1 MKYKHHEKE
10 LEKLISRNG
19 ILSVKDF
26 SDLCSGVPMTSVY
39 AYIRKWVKEGKI
51 IPVGKGLYTSTPK
64 PDYALDISPRMS
76 EINRFLIE
84 HCEGVNFCLLERGD
98 NLILSTHKSDM
109 ETVSRALRERGE
121 KVARK
126 KDAELFL
133 DELKNYI
140 LLDPLISEAP
150 LIQIDGVSLPSVEK
164 ELVDRICDKPSGL
177 HPFDFQKIAEVY
189 PLNYNRLRRYAARR
203 GVSSEASSLVA
214 SLNQERIDMFA
225 KVQRF
230 LPRTGILR
238 AWVFGSFARG
248 EESGQSDLDLLV
260 DYDKGISLLTTIRY
274 KLDLEQ
280 IIGREV
286 DLIENGYLKPFAT
299 ASAEKEKYLIYERRK
314 N

>member
-1 MKYKHHEKE
+1 MNYTHHEKE
-10 LEKLISRNG
+10 LEKLIGRNG

-26 SDLCSGVPMTSVY
+26 SDLYSGVPMTSVY
-39 AYIRKWVKEGKI
+39 AYIRRWVKEGKI

-64 PDYALDISPRMS
+64 PDYAPDISPRMK

-84 HCEGVNFCLLERGD
+84 HCEGVNFCLLEQGD
-98 NLILSTHKSDM
+98 NLILSTYKSDM

-126 KDAELFL
+126 KDAEMFL

-140 LLDPLISEAP
+140 LLEPLITEAP
-150 LIQIDGVSLPSVEK
+150 VIQIDGVNIPSVEK
-164 ELVDRICDKPSGL
+164 ELVDRISNKNIGL

-203 GVSSEASSLVA
+203 GVSSETSSLVA
-214 SLNQERIDMFA
+214 SLDQERIEMFT
-225 KVQRF
+225 KVQKF
-230 LPRTGILR
+230 LPRTGIRR

-248 EESGQSDLDLLV
+248 EESSQSDLDLLV
-260 DYDKGISLLTTIRY
+260 DYDKGLSLLTTIRY

-280 IIGREV
+280 IIGRKV

-299 ASAEKEKYLIYERRK
+299 ASAEKDKYLIYERK